1 MKIYSRAEEM
11 NNESAKLQILI
22 RKVSKQLI
30 MLMHGGQ
37 TPSKNTRLLYCNNI
51 LLARDLFVHL

>member
-1 MKIYSRAEEM
+1 M